1 LVIFSVSAAGWPKIL
16 IVAQIPSMRRINE
29 MVNLSN
35 TKHGRCA
42 IAIACSF
49 LLVLPSCIPHLR
61 DPVPGPILPE
71 SFRGATSPDNSSQ
84 VTIEDFFN
92 DPMLTGLIH
101 QALLGNQELRIL
113 AEEVQIASNE
123 ILARQGAYLPFISP
137 VGSMGTNR
145 YSAFTPAGAGIR
157 DDPFRPGRFFPNPVP
172 DFMFG
177 TLLTWTP
184 DIYWQLHNA
193 KDAAAMRYFAAGEGR
208 AYVATSVVAEI
219 ADDYYQLMALDKRLE
234 NLDSII
240 ALQQQSLRFAQLAK
254 EFARNTDLP
263 VQRFQAEVRKNQS
276 EKFVVYQDIIQVE
289 NRINFLAGRFP
300 QPVARV
306 PLKLLEDYI
315 DLNLHTLSV
324 GVPAELLRNRP
335 DVRQAERE
343 LAAAGLDVKVARKQF
358 YPHGLLTAG
367 VGYESFNPSYL
378 VVTPEALAAQ
388 VAGNLLVPFINRKAI
403 KADYFSANARQL
415 QAVYKYQRVVLNA
428 FTEVVNR
435 LTKVQ
440 NYLNSIEIKK
450 QQVKALESAVDRAMT
465 LYQFAHPD
473 VDYLDVLL
481 AQNALFEARLVLI
494 ATKRE
499 QLSAVVNTYQALG
512 GGAYLSPIPKP
523 EVMQPHLQHHRW
535 KHLWHSHASGAPEPG
550 PGPLPPP
557 VPTPEGPP
565 GPPPTPAAAGPPEP
579 PPTPA
584 AAGPPG
590 LPPTPAAER
599 GPGPLPTPAP
609 GTSLEPLPTPRE
621 RGNGSGTG
629 SSTNNPPR

>member
-1 LVIFSVSAAGWPKIL
+1 
-16 IVAQIPSMRRINE
+16 M
-29 MVNLSN
+29 NLSVGLSKI
-35 TKHGRCA
+35 KHKKRAIA

-49 LLVLPSCIPHLR
+49 LLVLPSCIPDLR
-61 DPVPGPILPE
+61 HPVPGPNLPDT
-71 SFRGATSPDNSSQ
+71 FRGASSPENSSQ

-101 QALLGNQELRIL
+101 QALFGNQELRIL

-157 DDPFRPGRFFPNPVP
+157 DDPFRPGQYFPNPVP
-172 DFMFG
+172 DFAFG
-177 TLLTWTP
+177 ALLTWTP

-208 AYVATSVVAEI
+208 AYIATSVVAEI
-219 ADDYYQLMALDKRLE
+219 ADNYFGLMSLDKRLE
-234 NLDSII
+234 NLDNII
-240 ALQQQSLRFAQLAK
+240 ALQEQSLRFAQLAK
-254 EFARNTDLP
+254 QFARGTELP
-263 VQRFQAEVRKNQS
+263 VQRFTAEVRKNQS
-276 EKFVVYQDIIQVE
+276 EKLIVLQDIIQTE

-306 PLKLLEDYI
+306 TLKLLQDYI

-324 GVPAELLRNRP
+324 GVPAELLQYRP

-367 VGYESFNPSYL
+367 VGYEAFNPTYL
-378 VVTPEALAAQ
+378 LLTPEALAAQ

-415 QAVYKYQRVVLNA
+415 QAVYRFQRVVLNA

-435 LTKVQ
+435 MSKVQ

-450 QQVKALESAVDRAMT
+450 EQVKALEAAVERAMT
-465 LYQFAHPD
+465 LWQFAHPS

-481 AQNALFEARLVLI
+481 AQRDLFEGRRVMI
-494 ATKRE
+494 ETKRE

-512 GGAYLSPIPKP
+512 GGAYLSPILKP

-535 KHLWHSHASGAPEPG
+535 KHLWHSHASGAPETG
-550 PGPLPPP
+550 PGPLPIPAPGPEGGP
-557 VPTPEGPP
+557 VPA
-565 GPPPTPAAAGPPEP
+565 PTPAAEGPPEP

-584 AAGPPG
+584 VEGPPE
-590 LPPTPAAER
+590 PPRSPAAET
-599 GPGPLPTPAP
+599 GPVPLPTPAAA
-609 GTSLEPLPTPRE
+609 TSLEPLPAPMGG
-621 RGNGSGTG
+621 GNMSGTG
-629 SSTNNPPR
+629 SNANDAPR